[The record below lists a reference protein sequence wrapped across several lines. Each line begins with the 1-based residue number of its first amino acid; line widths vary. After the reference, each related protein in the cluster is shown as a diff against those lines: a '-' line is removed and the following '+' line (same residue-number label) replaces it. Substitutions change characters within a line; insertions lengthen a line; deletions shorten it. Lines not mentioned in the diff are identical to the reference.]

1 MRAWKIVLQVV
12 VVFAVYAVCG
22 GLTNGVKD
30 NPWLSLLVGAL
41 TVAVMTFVY
50 RWAVRRTENR
60 EVSELRGKEAT
71 SATFWG
77 LVFGTLMF
85 LCVIG
90 NIYFLGD
97 YKVHGIDSVSGAI
110 GLIGFMAAA
119 ASTEEIIFRGLLF
132 RLLERGTGT
141 YIALVLSGLVFGAMH
156 LLNDDAT
163 VAGALAIAIE
173 AGAMLAAGFAATR
186 NLWLPMG
193 VHFAWNYMESG
204 VFSTQVSGNGDTHGL
219 LDATLSG
226 NHLITG
232 GEFGPEASIYSVVFG
247 TLLTVCFLVVA
258 HRRGN
263 IVPRR
268 RAERVDTLAALA
280 R

>member
-1 MRAWKIVLQVV
+1 
-12 VVFAVYAVCG
+12 
-22 GLTNGVKD
+22 
-30 NPWLSLLVGAL
+30 
-41 TVAVMTFVY
+41 
-50 RWAVRRTENR
+50 
-60 EVSELRGKEAT
+60 
-71 SATFWG
+71 
-77 LVFGTLMF
+77 
-85 LCVIG
+85 
-90 NIYFLGD
+90 
-97 YKVHGIDSVSGAI
+97 
-110 GLIGFMAAA
+110 
-119 ASTEEIIFRGLLF
+119 
-132 RLLERGTGT
+132 
-141 YIALVLSGLVFGAMH
+141 
-156 LLNDDAT
+156 
-163 VAGALAIAIE
+163 
-173 AGAMLAAGFAATR
+173 MLAAGYAAAR

-268 RAERVDTLAALA
+268 RAERVDALAALA

>member
-1 MRAWKIVLQVV
+1 MKAWKVVLQVV

-22 GLTNGVKD
+22 GLTNGAKD

-60 EVSELRGKEAT
+60 EVTELRGMEAI

-77 LVFGTLMF
+77 LVLGTLMF

-141 YIALVLSGLVFGAMH
+141 YTALVLSGLVFGAMH

-173 AGAMLAAGFAATR
+173 AGAMLAAGYAATR

-193 VHFAWNYMESG
+193 VHFAWNFMESG

-232 GEFGPEASIYSVVFG
+232 GEFGPEASIYSVAFG
-247 TLLTVCFLVVA
+247 TLLTICFLVVA

-268 RAERVDTLAALA
+268 RAGRVDTLAALA

>member
-1 MRAWKIVLQVV
+1 MKAWKVVLQVV
-12 VVFAVYAVCG
+12 AVFAVYAVCG
-22 GLTNGVKD
+22 GLTNGAKD

-41 TVAVMTFVY
+41 TVALMTFVY

-60 EVSELRGKEAT
+60 EVTELRGMEAI

-77 LVFGTLMF
+77 LVLGTLMF

-141 YIALVLSGLVFGAMH
+141 YTALVLSGLVFGAMH

-173 AGAMLAAGFAATR
+173 AGAMLAAGYAATR

-193 VHFAWNYMESG
+193 VHFAWNFMESG

-232 GEFGPEASIYSVVFG
+232 GEFGPEASIYSVAFG
-247 TLLTVCFLVVA
+247 TLLTICFLVVA

-268 RAERVDTLAALA
+268 RAGRVDTLAALA